1 MFHDATG
8 EEVGLADASGGAQP
22 NYPCCRWGRGAWKPV
37 IFIHRHVDQQDLIA
51 LNIMADFCAVTS
63 LHDGMNLVAK
73 EFVASRID
81 EDGVLVLSAFT
92 GAARELSDALIVN
105 PFSVDDIAAAMHE
118 AIIMPAQERR
128 RRMTRMRR
136 VVAENNVY
144 RWAGKIL
151 MTLAEMLA
159 GVRELP
165 HHHACWPK
173 PPRTP
178 GRFKLRIMR

>member
-1 MFHDATG
+1 
-8 EEVGLADASGGAQP
+8 
-22 NYPCCRWGRGAWKPV
+22 
-37 IFIHRHVDQQDLIA
+37 
-51 LNIMADFCAVTS
+51 MADFCAVTS

-136 VVAENNVY
+136 VVAENSG
-144 RWAGKIL
+144 RPIGQL
-151 MTLAEMLA
+151 
-159 GVRELP
+159 RSRLP
-165 HHHACWPK
+165 FVSALGGNHGLEIEA
-173 PPRTP
+173 
-178 GRFKLRIMR
+178 GRFRFVHPQAEAAAPRLGLACSALENAIGKWRGAWVEHKRLSATLHYRRVEP